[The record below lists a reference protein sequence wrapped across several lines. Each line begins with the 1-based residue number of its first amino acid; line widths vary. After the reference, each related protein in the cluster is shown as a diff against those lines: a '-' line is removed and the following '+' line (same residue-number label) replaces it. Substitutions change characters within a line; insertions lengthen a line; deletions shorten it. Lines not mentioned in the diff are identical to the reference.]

1 MLKSCRSG
9 TGRSRRRDPLHED
22 NRRSRAT
29 FPAWVDVSNPDNLV
43 EKERRP
49 IVGIC
54 VMARL
59 LTSENRLDRPLMPG
73 FARSLETTEHLY
85 P

>member
-1 MLKSCRSG
+1 
-9 TGRSRRRDPLHED
+9 
-22 NRRSRAT
+22 
-29 FPAWVDVSNPDNLV
+29 
-43 EKERRP
+43 
-49 IVGIC
+49 
-54 VMARL
+54 MARL